1 MKRFLPVV
9 LVLSLNIFSAFADTV
24 NVTNNNDSG
33 PGSLRAAIASATP
46 GDFIEFTLPLPNTI
60 TLTSA
65 ELLID
70 KDLTFNGPG
79 ADSLT
84 IARSSADGTPHFAV
98 FHIAAGPF
106 AVVMSDL
113 TISNGNN
120 DGITSSGQGGGLDNQ
135 STATVAIS
143 ECTFSNNQAY
153 YTGGG
158 IGHNYGTGELDLTEC
173 VISQNTV
180 IGTYG
185 GGLATDTGGG
195 SANLLR
201 CTVSANTS
209 NFFAGGIYNG
219 SGGTMTIAESTI
231 SDNVLTIDQF
241 GGAGDGGGISNDGT
255 LTIDRSTI
263 AHNTNERGNGGGI
276 NNQGILTVTNSTF
289 FHNLAAQ
296 DGGAVESVGATTL
309 TNCTITAN
317 TASQQFASGQT
328 RNGGGGVANFGNFS
342 STPTLKN
349 TIVAGNDSPTNPD
362 VAGEINSNGY
372 NLIGDGTGGTIS
384 PMEGDQIGTSDAPI
398 DPLVGPLQNNGGP
411 TETCALLAGSPAL
424 DAGGAVE
431 GLTGDQRNLPR
442 PVDDPLLD
450 PAPGGDNSDIGAFE
464 SQPAQ
469 SANISSRGN
478 VLTGDSILDGG
489 FIIQGSAGK
498 AKTVLIRAIGPSLSE
513 VLNGVLPDPTLSLY
527 GEDPTTPLA
536 TNDNWQDTQK
546 SEIEATGLAPVSDLE
561 AAVLT
566 TLEPG
571 AYTAIVSGKDGGTG
585 IGLVEIYDLD
595 QVSDSVLANVS
606 TRGFVGTGDDVL
618 IGGLILGPSGG
629 AARNVLLRAIG
640 PSLAA
645 AGLGEA
651 LQDPEVELY
660 DSDGMSLAFNDNW
673 RDSQES
679 EIEATGLAPADD
691 KEAAIFATLPSGPFT
706 AIVRGVDM
714 TTGVALVEA
723 YSVP

>member
-1 MKRFLPVV
+1 MKMFLPVV
-9 LVLSLNIFSAFADTV
+9 LVLCLNIFSAFADTV
-24 NVTNNNDSG
+24 NVTNSNDSG
-33 PGSLRAAIASATP
+33 PGSLRAAIASAAS

-60 TLTSA
+60 TLTSG

-70 KDLTFNGPG
+70 KDLTINGPFPF
-79 ADSLT
+79 LT
-84 IARSSADGTPHFAV
+84 IARSSAAGTPHFAV

-106 AVVMSDL
+106 TVGLIGL
-113 TISNGNN
+113 TISNGYN
-120 DGITSSGQGGGLDNQ
+120 DGVTSSGRGGGLDNE

-143 ECTFSNNQAY
+143 ECNFSNNQAY
-153 YTGGG
+153 YSGGG
-158 IGHNYGTGELDLTEC
+158 IGHNYGTGELDLTDC

-195 SANLLR
+195 TVNLLH
-201 CTVSANTS
+201 CIVSANIS
-209 NFFAGGIYNG
+209 NFYAGGIYNG
-219 SGGTMTIAESTI
+219 SGGTMTITESTI
-231 SDNVLTIDQF
+231 SDNVLTVDPF
-241 GGAGDGGGISNDGT
+241 GGAGDGAGISNDGT
-255 LTIDRSTI
+255 LTVDRSTI
-263 AHNTNERGNGGGI
+263 AYNTNGRGNGGGI

-289 FHNLAAQ
+289 FDNTAAQ
-296 DGGAVESVGATTL
+296 DGGAIESVGSTTL

-328 RNGGGGVANFGNFS
+328 RNGGGGVANFGNFF

-362 VAGEINSNGY
+362 VAGEIVSNGY
-372 NLIGDGTGGTIS
+372 NLIGDGTGGTII
-384 PMEGDQIGTSDAPI
+384 PMAGDQIGTSDAPI
-398 DPLVGPLQNNGGP
+398 DPLLGPLEDNGGP

-431 GLTGDQRNLPR
+431 GVTGDQRNLSR

-450 PAPGGDNSDIGAFE
+450 PAPGEDNSDIGAFE
-464 SQPAQ
+464 SQLAHA
-469 SANISSRGN
+469 ANISTRDN
-478 VLTGDSILDGG
+478 VLTGDNILDGG
-489 FIIQGSAGK
+489 FIIQGQADK
-498 AKTVLIRAIGPSLSE
+498 TKTVLIRAIGPSLSE

-527 GEDPTTPLA
+527 GQDPTTPLA
-536 TNDNWQDTQK
+536 TNDNWRDTQE
-546 SEIEATGLAPVSDLE
+546 SEIEATGLAPVNDLE
-561 AAVLT
+561 AAVLA
-566 TLEPG
+566 TLVPG

-595 QVSDSVLANVS
+595 QVPDFGALGNVS
-606 TRGFVGTGDDVL
+606 TRGLVGTGDDVL
-618 IGGLILGPSGG
+618 IGGLILGPNGG
-629 AARNVLLRAIG
+629 AARNVLIRGIG
-640 PSLAA
+640 PSLVA
-645 AGLGEA
+645 AGLSEA

-660 DSDGMSLAFNDNW
+660 DSNAMSLAFNDNW
-673 RDSQES
+673 RDSQEA

-706 AIVRGVDM
+706 AIVRGVGM
-714 TTGVALVEA
+714 TTGVALVEV